1 MVDINKRIETYSGQ
15 DRTDT
20 SINSA
25 LIDVRWIVALD
36 LAARRYGVDIEQAF
50 NSSGDWQYYLSR
62 PKVAMSV
69 LENALQYV
77 SNTKSAFDIV
87 LDAGEGITANHMG
100 VFGAF
105 LYSSPST
112 DVMMKYL
119 EEFSLVFCP
128 TVRLV
133 FIQRENEN
141 SELWMLRHQDDKG
154 EPTFSNLGFSYYC
167 IGLLTLIRSTQYH
180 FNHQV
185 EFYFERDRLDPT
197 VQLQVEKRFNC
208 KIYYGYKIRRIMFPP
223 SFIGRKC
230 SYANNELNATLLK
243 SMQYCVKDNVDS
255 NLAEQIYAVF
265 REVEMREVNI
275 ELVARK
281 LHVSTRTL
289 MRKLKSESLSFRTLL
304 DRYRLEKAIS
314 LSERPNA
321 NVTLLAIELGF
332 NDVSSFSRAFKR
344 WTGEAPKI
352 LFSNQVDR
360 ANVKQ
365 QESEESRS

>member
-1 MVDINKRIETYSGQ
+1 VADLNKRIETYSGQ

-36 LAARRYGVDIEQAF
+36 HTARRYGVDIEQAF

-69 LENALQYV
+69 LETALQYV
-77 SNTKSAFDIV
+77 AKTKSAFDIV

-105 LYSSPST
+105 LYSAPST

-119 EEFSLVFCP
+119 EEFSLIFCP

-133 FIQRENEN
+133 FIHRENEN
-141 SELWMLRHQDDKG
+141 SELWMLRHQDDRG
-154 EPTFSNLGFSYYC
+154 EPSFSNLGFSYYC
-167 IGLLTLIRSTQYH
+167 IGLLTLIRSTQCQVQP
-180 FNHQV
+180 QV
-185 EFYFERDRLDPT
+185 EFFFERDPLDPMI
-197 VQLQVEKRFNC
+197 QLEVEDRFNC
-208 KIYYGYKIRRIMFPP
+208 KIYYGHKIRRIMFPA

-230 SYANNELNATLLK
+230 TFANNELNATLLK
-243 SMQYCVKDNVDS
+243 SMQYSVKHTLDS
-255 NLAEQIYAVF
+255 NLAEQIYQIF
-265 REVEMREVNI
+265 HEVGMVEANVD
-275 ELVARK
+275 LVAQK

-289 MRKLKSESLSFRTLL
+289 MRKLKSESLSFRTLM
-304 DRYRLEKAIS
+304 DRYRLEKALS

-321 NVTLLAIELGF
+321 NVTLLALELGF
-332 NDVSSFSRAFKR
+332 RDVSSFSRAFKR
-344 WTGEAPKI
+344 WTGESPKI
-352 LFSNQVDR
+352 LFSNQINT
-360 ANVKQ
+360 ANERPMQ
-365 QESEESRS
+365 R